1 MKKITMMAL
10 LVFLSF
16 SRLLYAA
23 FGDLD
28 VTYGTDGMAVQNVD
42 DMQTMK
48 DMAFLNSRLYYMG
61 ISDHDSEASTDNVM
75 VVGGFGSLGNTLS
88 SFADGTDPFTILDSS
103 FTDAGDN
110 EVYMT
115 THPIAVDTSGRV
127 LVTYNSTLFRYN
139 SDGTLDTTFANS
151 GTYTASG
158 SIADVAL
165 DSAGNIVL
173 LLRNYE
179 SEFWRRFFL
188 DACVD
193 SDGSYNADACREFCY
208 DSISSTRPANE
219 EELLEAMNA
228 TVPILEQGYLVRL
241 DSAGSLDTTFT
252 DSTDATDGIIDI
264 IPLTFT
270 YPQRLA
276 ITSSD
281 AVVVVGFG
289 NDDFFETDMD
299 LIIAKYNQD
308 GTVATGFGKTDGRS
322 LSRLGYETL
331 NVGSTDGCNNVDL
344 AADLIVDTRDRP
356 VVAIKPYADDYC
368 TATDIVRDVTLAR
381 FASNGTLDRRNFGSS
396 GILAINGSSDNEYA
410 TALIATST
418 AQLGRVTINYFVT
431 SYVET
436 CGENCSDLTIH
447 KISQAGVSESS
458 VAIDY
463 SENEILVGLAID
475 SRNRLWLGGYACL
488 TGDSD
493 SCDILSARIDS
504 GL

>member
-1 MKKITMMAL
+1 MVL
-10 LVFLSF
+10 LMICCF
-16 SRLLYAA
+16 SRPLYAA

-28 VTYGTDGMAVQNVD
+28 TTYGTGGIAVQNAN

-48 DMAFLNSRLYYMG
+48 DMALRNSRLYYMG
-61 ISDHDSEASTDNVM
+61 TSDHDSEASTDNVM
-75 VVGGFGSLGNTLS
+75 VLGGFGSLGNTLS
-88 SFADGTDPFTILDSS
+88 SFADGTDPFTILDPS
-103 FTDAGDN
+103 FTDSVAG
-110 EVYMT
+110 VYMT
-115 THPIAVDTSGRV
+115 TRPIAVDTSGRI
-127 LVTYNSTLFRYN
+127 LAAYGSTLYRYN
-139 SDGTLDTTFANS
+139 SDGSLDTTFATA
-151 GTYTASG
+151 GTYTATEG

-165 DSAGNIVL
+165 DSAGNIVI
-173 LLRNYE
+173 LLRNHE
-179 SEFWRRFFL
+179 SEYWRGFFL
-188 DACVD
+188 DACVV
-193 SDGSYNADACREFCY
+193 SGSYDADVCREFCY

-228 TVPILEQGYLVRL
+228 VVPILAPGYLVRL

-264 IPLTFT
+264 APLAFT

-281 AVVVVGFG
+281 AIVVVGFG

-308 GTVATGFGKTDGRS
+308 GTVATGFGKNDGRS

-331 NVGSTDGCNNVDL
+331 NIGATDGCNNVDR
-344 AADLIVDTRDRP
+344 AADLAVDNSGRP
-356 VVAIKPYADDYC
+356 VVAIKPYADNYC
-368 TATDIVRDVTLAR
+368 TATDISRDVTLAR
-381 FASNGTLDRRNFGSS
+381 FASNGTLDRRNFGAS
-396 GILAINGSSDNEYA
+396 GILAINGSSDDEYA

-418 AQLGRVTINYFVT
+418 TYLGRVTINYFVT

-436 CGENCSDLTIH
+436 CGEFCSNLTIH

-458 VAIDY
+458 ASIDH
-463 SENEILVGLAID
+463 NEFDYAVGLVID
-475 SRNRLWLGGYACL
+475 GRNRLWLGGYACL
-488 TGDSD
+488 TSDAD